1 MVDLVILLL
10 LAIALL
16 AGYYRGVIYSAISLG
31 LSVLSFALALLLC
44 TTLSGVVQKR
54 QSLYEMMLYY
64 FEGYEYI
71 NETSVELVHVPVSQ
85 IGEKELSMVVK
96 NADMPSPFDRAVTK
110 NVKSQAYERRGIYS
124 LGDYFNQT
132 IVDTVL
138 NILSLLILFVIF
150 RLLLGFL
157 LRLIDFGAAGL
168 PRLRRF
174 DAPFACGIGFLHG
187 ILLVFILFMVA
198 PLMLVVVPKLIKYI
212 DGSVLGG
219 FFYRGNLLLKLVP
232 TV

>member
-1 MVDLVILLL
+1 MVDLVILLI

-16 AGYYRGVIYSAISLG
+16 AGYYRGVIYSAINLG
-31 LSVLSFALALLLC
+31 VSILSFVMALLLC

-71 NETSVELVHVPVSQ
+71 NETSVELVHVSVSQ
-85 IGEKELSMVVK
+85 IGDRELSVVVK
-96 NADMPSPFDRAVTK
+96 NANMPSPFDEAVTK
-110 NVKSQAYERRGIYS
+110 NVKKQVYQRRNIYS
-124 LGDYFNQT
+124 RGDYFNQT

-138 NILSLLILFVIF
+138 NILSLLVLFLLF
-150 RLLLGFL
+150 RLVLGFV

-168 PRLRRF
+168 PRLRRL
-174 DAPFACGIGFLHG
+174 DAPLSCGIGLLHG
-187 ILLVFILFMVA
+187 ILLVFIVFMLV
-198 PLMLVVVPKLIKYI
+198 PLMLVVVPKLVKYI
-212 DGSVLGG
+212 DDSVLGG
-219 FFYRGNLLLKLVP
+219 FFYKANLLLKLVP

>member
-1 MVDLVILLL
+1 MVDLVILLI

-16 AGYYRGVIYSAISLG
+16 AGYYRGVVYAAASLG
-31 LSVLSFALALLLC
+31 LSMLSFALALLLC
-44 TTLSGVVQKR
+44 TTLSGLVQKR
-54 QSLYEMMLYY
+54 QNIYEMMLYY

-71 NETSVELVHVPVSQ
+71 NETSVELVHVSVRQ
-85 IGEKELSMVVK
+85 ISEKELNVVVK
-96 NADMPSPFDRAVTK
+96 NANMPSPFDEAVTK
-110 NVKSQAYERRGIYS
+110 NVKKQVYERRGIYA

-138 NILSLLILFVIF
+138 NILSLLILFVLI
-150 RLLLGFL
+150 RLFLGFL

-174 DAPFACGIGFLHG
+174 DAPLSCGIGLLHG
-187 ILLVFILFMVA
+187 ILLVFIVFMTV
-198 PLMLVVVPKLIKYI
+198 PLMLVVVPKLVKYI

-219 FFYRGNLLLKLVP
+219 FFYRGNLLLRMVP
-232 TV
+232 TM

>member
-1 MVDLVILLL
+1 MVDLVILLI

-16 AGYYRGVIYSAISLG
+16 AGYYRGVIYSAINLG
-31 LSVLSFALALLLC
+31 VSILSFVMALLLC

-71 NETSVELVHVPVSQ
+71 NETSVELVHVSVSQ
-85 IGEKELSMVVK
+85 IGEKELAVVVR
-96 NADMPSPFDRAVTK
+96 NADMPSPFDSAITG
-110 NVKSQAYERRGIYS
+110 NVKKQVYEDRGIYS

-138 NILSLLILFVIF
+138 NIISLLLLFLIF
-150 RLLLGFL
+150 RLLFGFV

-168 PRLRRF
+168 PRLKQF
-174 DAPFACGIGFLHG
+174 DVPLACGIGLLHG
-187 ILLVFILFMVA
+187 VFLVSVLFMLV
-198 PLMLVVVPKLIKYI
+198 PLMLVVVPRLSKFI
-212 DGSVLGG
+212 DGSLLGG
-219 FFYRGNLLLKLVP
+219 FFYRGNVLLRMVP

>member
-1 MVDLVILLL
+1 MVDLVILLI

-16 AGYYRGVIYSAISLG
+16 AGYYRGVIYSAINLG
-31 LSVLSFALALLLC
+31 VSILSFVMALLLC

-71 NETSVELVHVPVSQ
+71 NETSVELVHVSVSQ
-85 IGEKELSMVVK
+85 IGEKELAVVVR
-96 NADMPSPFDRAVTK
+96 NADMPSPFDSAITG
-110 NVKSQAYERRGIYS
+110 NVKKQVYEDRGIYS

-138 NILSLLILFVIF
+138 NILSLLLLFLIF
-150 RLLLGFL
+150 RLLFGFL

-168 PRLRRF
+168 PRLKQF
-174 DAPFACGIGFLHG
+174 DVPLACGIGLLHG
-187 ILLVFILFMVA
+187 VLLVSVLFMLV
-198 PLMLVVVPKLIKYI
+198 PLMLVVVPRLSKFI
-212 DGSVLGG
+212 DGSLLGG
-219 FFYRGNLLLKLVP
+219 FFYRGNVLLRMVP

>member
-1 MVDLVILLL
+1 MVDLVILLI

-16 AGYYRGVIYSAISLG
+16 AGYYRGVVYSAVNLG
-31 LSVLSFALALLLC
+31 VSVLSFFLALMLC
-44 TTLSGVVQKR
+44 TTLSGAVQKR

-71 NETSVELVHVPVSQ
+71 NETSVELVHVAASQ
-85 IGEKELSMVVK
+85 LNDKELAVVVK
-96 NADMPSPFDRAVTK
+96 NAGMPSPFDRAVTN
-110 NVKSQAYERRGIYS
+110 NVKKQVYESRGIYS

-138 NILSLLILFVIF
+138 NILSLLVLFLLF
-150 RLLLGFL
+150 RLVLGFV

-168 PRLRRF
+168 PRLRRL
-174 DAPFACGIGFLHG
+174 DAPLSCGIGLLHG
-187 ILLVFILFMVA
+187 ILLVFIVFMLV
-198 PLMLVVVPKLIKYI
+198 PLMLVVVPKLVKYF
-212 DGSVLGG
+212 DDSVLGG
-219 FFYRGNLLLKLVP
+219 FFYKANLLLKLVP

>member
-1 MVDLVILLL
+1 MVDLVILLI

-16 AGYYRGVIYSAISLG
+16 AGYYRGVVYSAISLG
-31 LSVLSFALALLLC
+31 MSILSFVLALMLC
-44 TTLSGVVQKR
+44 TTLSGLVQKR
-54 QSLYEMMLYY
+54 QNLYEMMLYY

-71 NETSVELVHVPVSQ
+71 NETSVELVHVSVSP
-85 IGEKELSMVVK
+85 IGEKELAVVVK
-96 NADMPSPFDRAVTK
+96 NADMPSPFDSAITG
-110 NVKSQAYERRGIYS
+110 NVKKQVYESRGIYS

-138 NILSLLILFVIF
+138 NILSLLVLFLLF
-150 RLLLGFL
+150 RLILGFV

-174 DAPFACGIGFLHG
+174 DAPLSCGIGLLHG
-187 ILLVFILFMVA
+187 ILLVFIVFMLA
-198 PLMLVVVPKLIKYI
+198 PLMLVVVPKVSKYI
-212 DGSVLGG
+212 DDSVLGG
-219 FFYRGNLLLKLVP
+219 FFYKANLLLKLVP

>member
-1 MVDLVILLL
+1 MVDLVILLI

-16 AGYYRGVIYSAISLG
+16 AGYYRGVIYSAINLG
-31 LSVLSFALALLLC
+31 VSILSFVMALLLC

-71 NETSVELVHVPVSQ
+71 NETSVELVHVSVSQ
-85 IGEKELSMVVK
+85 IGEKELAVVVK
-96 NADMPSPFDRAVTK
+96 NADMPSPFDSAITG
-110 NVKSQAYERRGIYS
+110 NVKKQVYEDRGIYS

-138 NILSLLILFVIF
+138 NILSLLLLFLIF
-150 RLLLGFL
+150 RLLFGFL

-168 PRLRRF
+168 PRLKQF
-174 DAPFACGIGFLHG
+174 DVPLACGIGLLHG
-187 ILLVFILFMVA
+187 VLLVSVLFMFV
-198 PLMLVVVPKLIKYI
+198 PLMLVVVPRLSKFI
-212 DGSVLGG
+212 DGSLLGG
-219 FFYRGNLLLKLVP
+219 FFYRGNVLLRMVP

>member
-1 MVDLVILLL
+1 MVDLIILLI

-16 AGYYRGVIYSAISLG
+16 AGYYQGVVYSALSLG
-31 LSVLSFALALLLC
+31 LSILSFALALALC
-44 TTLSGVVQKR
+44 TTLSGMVQKR

-71 NETSVELVHVPVSQ
+71 NETSVELVHVSVSQ
-85 IGEKELSMVVK
+85 IGDRELSVVVK
-96 NADMPSPFDRAVTK
+96 NANMPSPFDEAVTK
-110 NVKSQAYERRGIYS
+110 NVKKQVYQRRNIYS

-138 NILSLLILFVIF
+138 NILSLLVLFLLF
-150 RLLLGFL
+150 RLVLGFV

-168 PRLRRF
+168 PRLRRL
-174 DAPFACGIGFLHG
+174 DAPLSCGIGLLHG
-187 ILLVFILFMVA
+187 ILLVFIVFMLV
-198 PLMLVVVPKLIKYI
+198 PLMLVVVPKLVKYI
-212 DGSVLGG
+212 DDSVLGG
-219 FFYRGNLLLKLVP
+219 FFYKANLLLKLVP

>member
-1 MVDLVILLL
+1 MVDLVILLI

-16 AGYYRGVIYSAISLG
+16 AGYYRGVIYSVINLG
-31 LSVLSFALALLLC
+31 VSILSFVMALLLC

-71 NETSVELVHVPVSQ
+71 NETSVELVHVSVSQ
-85 IGEKELSMVVK
+85 IGEKELAVVVR
-96 NADMPSPFDRAVTK
+96 NADMPSPFDSAITG
-110 NVKSQAYERRGIYS
+110 NVKKQVYEDRGIYS

-138 NILSLLILFVIF
+138 NIISLLLLFLIF
-150 RLLLGFL
+150 RLLFGFV

-168 PRLRRF
+168 PRLKQF
-174 DAPFACGIGFLHG
+174 DVPLACGIGLLHG
-187 ILLVFILFMVA
+187 VLLVSVLFMLV
-198 PLMLVVVPKLIKYI
+198 PLMLVVVPRLSKFI
-212 DGSVLGG
+212 DGSLLGG
-219 FFYRGNLLLKLVP
+219 FFYRGNVLLRMVP

>member
-1 MVDLVILLL
+1 MVDLVILLI

-16 AGYYRGVIYSAISLG
+16 AGYYRGVIYSAINLG
-31 LSVLSFALALLLC
+31 VSILSFVMALLLC

-71 NETSVELVHVPVSQ
+71 NETSVELVHVSVSQ
-85 IGEKELSMVVK
+85 IGEKELAVVVK
-96 NADMPSPFDRAVTK
+96 NADMPSPFDSAITG
-110 NVKSQAYERRGIYS
+110 NVKKQVYEDRGIYS

-138 NILSLLILFVIF
+138 NIISLLLLFLIF
-150 RLLLGFL
+150 RLLFGFV

-168 PRLRRF
+168 PRLKQF
-174 DAPFACGIGFLHG
+174 DVPLACGIGLLHG
-187 ILLVFILFMVA
+187 VLLVSVLFMLV
-198 PLMLVVVPKLIKYI
+198 PLMLVVVPRLSKFI
-212 DGSVLGG
+212 DSSLLGG
-219 FFYRGNLLLKLVP
+219 FFYRGNVLLRMVP

>member
-1 MVDLVILLL
+1 MVDLVILLI

-16 AGYYRGVIYSAISLG
+16 AGYYRGVIYSAINLG
-31 LSVLSFALALLLC
+31 VSILSFVMALLLC

-71 NETSVELVHVPVSQ
+71 NETSVELVHVSVSQ
-85 IGEKELSMVVK
+85 IGEKELAVVVK
-96 NADMPSPFDRAVTK
+96 NADMPSPFDSAITG
-110 NVKSQAYERRGIYS
+110 NVKKQVYESRGIYS

-138 NILSLLILFVIF
+138 NIISLLLLFLIF
-150 RLLLGFL
+150 RLLFGFV

-168 PRLRRF
+168 PRLKQF
-174 DAPFACGIGFLHG
+174 DVPLLHG
-187 ILLVFILFMVA
+187 VLLVSVLFMLV
-198 PLMLVVVPKLIKYI
+198 PLMLVVVPRLSKFI
-212 DGSVLGG
+212 DGSLLGG
-219 FFYRGNLLLKLVP
+219 FFYRGNVLLRMVP

>member
-1 MVDLVILLL
+1 MVDLIILLI

-16 AGYYRGVIYSAISLG
+16 AGYYRGMVYSAISLG
-31 LSVLSFALALLLC
+31 LSLLSFVMALLLC

-71 NETSVELVHVPVSQ
+71 NETSVELVHVSVSQ
-85 IGEKELSMVVK
+85 IGEKELAVVVK
-96 NADMPSPFDRAVTK
+96 NADMPSPFDSAITG
-110 NVKSQAYERRGIYS
+110 NVKKQVYEDRGIYS

-138 NILSLLILFVIF
+138 NIISLLLLFLIF
-150 RLLLGFL
+150 RLLFGFV

-168 PRLRRF
+168 PRLKQF
-174 DAPFACGIGFLHG
+174 DVPLACGIGLLHG
-187 ILLVFILFMVA
+187 VLLVSVLFMLV
-198 PLMLVVVPKLIKYI
+198 PLMLVVVPRLSKFI
-212 DGSVLGG
+212 DGSLLGG
-219 FFYRGNLLLKLVP
+219 FFYRGNVLLRMVP

>member
-1 MVDLVILLL
+1 MVDLVILLI

-16 AGYYRGVIYSAISLG
+16 AGYYRGVIYSAINLG
-31 LSVLSFALALLLC
+31 VSILSFVMALLLC

-71 NETSVELVHVPVSQ
+71 NETSVELVHVSVSQ
-85 IGEKELSMVVK
+85 IGEKELAVVVK
-96 NADMPSPFDRAVTK
+96 NADMPSPFDSAITG
-110 NVKSQAYERRGIYS
+110 NVKKQVYEDRGIYS

-138 NILSLLILFVIF
+138 NILSLLLLFLIF

-168 PRLRRF
+168 PRLKQF
-174 DAPFACGIGFLHG
+174 DVPLACGIGLLHG
-187 ILLVFILFMVA
+187 VFLVSVLFMLL
-198 PLMLVVVPKLIKYI
+198 PLMLVVVPRLSKFI
-212 DGSVLGG
+212 DGSLLGG
-219 FFYRGNLLLKLVP
+219 FFYRGNVLLRMVP

>member
-1 MVDLVILLL
+1 MVDLVILLI

-16 AGYYRGVIYSAISLG
+16 AGYYRGVVYSAVNLG
-31 LSVLSFALALLLC
+31 VSVLSFFLALMLC
-44 TTLSGVVQKR
+44 TTLSGAVQKR

-71 NETSVELVHVPVSQ
+71 NETSVELVHVAASQ
-85 IGEKELSMVVK
+85 LNDKELAVVVK
-96 NADMPSPFDRAVTK
+96 NAGMPSPFDRAVTN
-110 NVKSQAYERRGIYS
+110 NVKKQVYESRGIYS

-138 NILSLLILFVIF
+138 NILSLLVLFLLF
-150 RLLLGFL
+150 RLVLGFV

-168 PRLRRF
+168 PRLRRL
-174 DAPFACGIGFLHG
+174 DAPLSCGIGLLHG
-187 ILLVFILFMVA
+187 ILLVFIVFMLV
-198 PLMLVVVPKLIKYI
+198 PLMLVVVPKLVKYI
-212 DGSVLGG
+212 DDSVLGG
-219 FFYRGNLLLKLVP
+219 FFYKANLLLKLVP

>member
-1 MVDLVILLL
+1 MVDLVILLI

-16 AGYYRGVIYSAISLG
+16 AGYYRGVIYSAINVGVSI
-31 LSVLSFALALLLC
+31 LSFAMALLLC

-54 QSLYEMMLYY
+54 QNLYEMMLYY

-71 NETSVELVHVPVSQ
+71 NETSVELVHVSVSQ
-85 IGEKELSMVVK
+85 IGDRELSVVVK
-96 NADMPSPFDRAVTK
+96 NADMPSPFDSAVTN
-110 NVKSQAYERRGIYS
+110 NVKKQVYESRSIYS

-138 NILSLLILFVIF
+138 NILSLLLLFLIF
-150 RLLLGFL
+150 RLLFGFI

-168 PRLRRF
+168 PRLKRF
-174 DAPFACGIGFLHG
+174 DVPIACGIGLLHG
-187 ILLVFILFMVA
+187 VFLVSVLFMLV
-198 PLMLVVVPKLIKYI
+198 PLMLVVVPRLSKFI
-212 DGSVLGG
+212 DDSLLGG
-219 FFYRGNLLLKLVP
+219 FFYRGNLLLRMVP